1 MLLICKN
8 GKLDHL
14 ADTQM
19 MNHIVQSV
27 ACPLTKL
34 ADSCC
39 ASLKMQSMCVFPVK
53 LCCFYGYRCQ
63 QTPRRKLSLGNVT
76 PSPARSSVTL
86 CGAAGIIQE
95 QELN

>member
-1 MLLICKN
+1 
-8 GKLDHL
+8 
-14 ADTQM
+14 M

-27 ACPLTKL
+27 ACLLIKL
-34 ADSCC
+34 ADSYC
-39 ASLKMQSMCVFPVK
+39 ASLKSRSMCVFAVK
-53 LCCFYGYRCQ
+53 LLFYGNRCQ

-76 PSPARSSVTL
+76 PSPARSSVTH